1 MEKVIDGRKYEV
13 NIQFQKN
20 NISVF
25 DLIMTEID
33 NKIREEKKNAR
44 ETNNNEIRRSLL
56 QTI

>member
-33 NKIREEKKNAR
+33 NKIREEQKNAR

-56 QTI
+56 QII

>member
-33 NKIREEKKNAR
+33 NKIKEEQKNAR

>member
-33 NKIREEKKNAR
+33 NKIREEQKNAR
-44 ETNNNEIRRSLL
+44 ENNNNEIRCSLL

>member
-25 DLIMTEID
+25 DFIMTEID
-33 NKIREEKKNAR
+33 NKIREEQKNAR

>member
-33 NKIREEKKNAR
+33 NKIREERKNAR

>member
-33 NKIREEKKNAR
+33 NKIREEQKNAR
-44 ETNNNEIRRSLL
+44 ETNNNEICRSLL

>member
-33 NKIREEKKNAR
+33 NKIREEQKNAR
-44 ETNNNEIRRSLL
+44 EINNNEIRRSLL

>member
-13 NIQFQKN
+13 NVQFQKN

-33 NKIREEKKNAR
+33 NKIREEQKNAR
-44 ETNNNEIRRSLL
+44 ETNNNEICRSLL

>member
-33 NKIREEKKNAR
+33 NKIREEQKNAR

>member
-13 NIQFQKN
+13 NIQFKKN

-33 NKIREEKKNAR
+33 NKIREEQKNAR

-56 QTI
+56 QII

>member
-13 NIQFQKN
+13 NIQFKKN

-33 NKIREEKKNAR
+33 NKIREEQKNAR